1 MDIVLSFQPVDQME
15 ECIECLNEDGMMI
28 AVEPVNADTVY
39 KSSAFIFKTIVLEI
53 LIERPSIRRHLVEMI
68 NADLKRGVI
77 IPLPL
82 KIFRSNELEYAFRF
96 MSTGEQNERIVIAM
110 PNQNEMSK
118 LSVKPRFVADS
129 KSVYIIV
136 GGLGDMGLELVNWM
150 ILRGAKTLILCSRRG
165 VSSAYQQYRVRYVI
179 AKNMVRRFYVFDQF
193 QIQTFSS
200 ISILHTVFG
209 RCSDARSLAIRP
221 I

>member
-1 MDIVLSFQPVDQME
+1 ME
-15 ECIECLNEDGMMI
+15 ESIECLNEDGMMI
-28 AVEPVNADTVY
+28 AVEPVNIDTVY

-129 KSVYIIV
+129 KSVYIIA
-136 GGLGDMGLELVNWM
+136 GGLGGMGLELVNWM

-179 AKNMVRRFYVFDQF
+179 TKNVVRRLYVFDQF